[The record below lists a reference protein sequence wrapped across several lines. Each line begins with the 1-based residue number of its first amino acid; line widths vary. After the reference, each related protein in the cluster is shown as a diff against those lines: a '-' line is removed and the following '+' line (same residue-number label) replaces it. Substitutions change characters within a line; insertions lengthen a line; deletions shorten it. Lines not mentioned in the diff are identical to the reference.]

1 MLNALTIDVEDYFH
15 VTAFDQLIE
24 RKQWEGMEARIER
37 NIEQLLLIL
46 DEYKVKATFFVLG
59 WIAARYPVLIR
70 TILNEGHEIA
80 SHGFNHEIITRQSR
94 DAFLQD
100 IIAAKNVLEDI
111 TGTKV
116 NGYRAPT
123 FSIINSSLW
132 ALNVLCE
139 QGFSYDSS
147 IFPIRHDRYGIPSA
161 NRFPHI
167 IPLTGAAS
175 IKEFPPST
183 IQFFGWNVPIAGGA
197 YLRFLPAEF
206 IAWGIHRIN
215 KIEQQ
220 PAVIYLHPWELDP
233 AQPRVG
239 IKGFGRVRHYF
250 NLGSTERKLRYLIKR
265 CNFTT
270 LNKIALQLFRNN

>member
-15 VTAFDQLIE
+15 VTAFEQVIE
-24 RKQWEGMEARIER
+24 RQKWECMETRIER
-37 NIEQLLLIL
+37 NCEKLLLIL

-59 WIAARYPVLIR
+59 WVAERYPVLIR
-70 TILNEGHEIA
+70 TIFNEGHEIA
-80 SHGFNHEIITRQSR
+80 SHGFYHKMITRQSQASFIR
-94 DAFLQD
+94 D
-100 IIAAKNVLEDI
+100 IVAAKNVLEDI
-111 TGTKV
+111 TGNKV

-132 ALNVLCE
+132 ALNILCE
-139 QGFSYDSS
+139 HGFTYDSS
-147 IFPIRHDRYGIPSA
+147 IFPIKHDRYGIPDA

-167 IPLTGAAS
+167 ITVNGTGS

-183 IQFFGWNVPIAGGA
+183 IKLFGWNVPIAGGA

-206 IAWGIHRIN
+206 IAWGIHQIN
-215 KIEQQ
+215 KAEKQ
-220 PAVIYLHPWELDP
+220 PAIIYLHPWELDP
-233 AQPRVG
+233 DQPRIAING
-239 IKGFGRVRHYF
+239 LSRLRHYF
-250 NLGSTERKLRYLIKR
+250 NLSATERKLRYLIKR